1 MRAFLILAVGL
12 VAAGAAAASD
22 FCGGNG
28 IVALSFTEGPE
39 ATAIT
44 TVEPGEAGLTTVAV
58 HAILDDV
65 TPVDGPGG
73 VVLAIGGFEMALRV
87 TGAEPLSI
95 AKRILVP
102 HRDFG
107 PTPRQ
112 IWAGVASD
120 GERIDQ
126 GPLPL
131 VAWTVTFTGKV
142 EDVRFD
148 LDPAGLLSCEDLPG
162 CADSGASALYSGAVD
177 VAQEG
182 FLFGAGCMPAVLNPT
197 GEPDLQ
203 PVPCTV
209 AVTDVGIFQPRP

>member
-1 MRAFLILAVGL
+1 MRAFMIL
-12 VAAGAAAASD
+12 VAGVLLAGWATASD

-28 IVALSFTEGPE
+28 TVELFFPGVPE
-39 ATAIT
+39 AT
-44 TVEPGEAGLTTVAV
+44 TVSTATPDQVGLTTVEV

-73 VVLAIGGFEMALRV
+73 VLLAIGGFEMALRV

-107 PTPRQ
+107 PTPSQ
-112 IWAGVASD
+112 VWAGVASH

-131 VAWTVTFTGKV
+131 VAWTVTFEGEV

-148 LDPAGLLSCEDLPG
+148 LDPSGLLSCEDLTG
-162 CADSGASALYSGAVD
+162 CAGSGASALYSGAVD

-182 FLFGAGCMPAVLNPT
+182 FLFGAGCAPAVLNPT
-197 GEPDLQ
+197 GEPDVE
-203 PVPCTV
+203 PVPCKV
-209 AVTDVGIFQPRP
+209 SASDVGIFQPRR